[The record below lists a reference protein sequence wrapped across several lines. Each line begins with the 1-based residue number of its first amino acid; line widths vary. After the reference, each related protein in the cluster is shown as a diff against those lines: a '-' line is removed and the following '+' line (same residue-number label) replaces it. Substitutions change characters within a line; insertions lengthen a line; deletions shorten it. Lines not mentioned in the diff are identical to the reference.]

1 MWLATCG
8 AAGSL
13 QAPGKQGL
21 RERILSEM
29 RAVGD
34 HADQSAT
41 RRARRA
47 RINTN
52 RRRGRGCLTGQ
63 TGAEQSSCNWLLGG
77 RAAGENFF
85 ACRIWVSGVQ
95 ARGVRLHARIL
106 RNTCASSFRIRRF
119 SAERVELSAVSGF
132 KLEASGARQSHY
144 TSKPNSSRKSNLEIF
159 IFP

>member
-63 TGAEQSSCNWLLGG
+63 TGAEQSSLQLAVGRAGG
-77 RAAGENFF
+77 RRELFCLPNM
-85 ACRIWVSGVQ
+85 
-95 ARGVRLHARIL
+95 GVR
-106 RNTCASSFRIRRF
+106 CA
-119 SAERVELSAVSGF
+119 
-132 KLEASGARQSHY
+132 GARRTATCTHLEEHVRVLI
-144 TSKPNSSRKSNLEIF
+144 PNPTF
-159 IFP
+159 